1 MERAADHRMEEG
13 AYNIPLWPGKTRT
26 CYLLTIHLHDFPSFQ
41 VTDAVHKNKSF
52 IYLQLWALGR
62 AADPRQL
69 AEEAE
74 ATGQDLPYVSAS
86 PIRLSTAIF
95 PRPTDP
101 DPAPRALTVEEIS
114 EYIEFYAQAAENAVL
129 KAGFDG
135 VELHGANGYLVDQF
149 LQDVSNE
156 RTDKYGGSV
165 ENRARFALDALDA
178 IVKRVGPR
186 KVGMRMSP
194 WSVYQGDLQMT
205 SSTIDKGERS
215 NLFLRYG
222 NERPCPYIHLSRRAN
237 YTTVSRACLPT
248 RNRAHTGGVIPR
260 RGQRE

>member
-1 MERAADHRMEEG
+1 MLFT
-13 AYNIPLWPGKTRT
+13 Y
-26 CYLLTIHLHDFPSFQ
+26 HDFPPFQ

-69 AEEAE
+69 AKEAE
-74 ATGQDLPYVSAS
+74 ATGKDLPYVSAS
-86 PIRLSTAIF
+86 PIRLSIAHF
-95 PRPTDP
+95 RQPTDP

-194 WSVYQGDLQMT
+194 WSVFQG
-205 SSTIDKGERS
+205 E
-215 NLFLRYG
+215 F
-222 NERPCPYIHLSRRAN
+222 
-237 YTTVSRACLPT
+237 
-248 RNRAHTGGVIPR
+248 
-260 RGQRE
+260 